1 MPAELS
7 ATAFMRRSRPTT
19 SGIIAWRAGII
30 SAIVMPCTT
39 EAANRCQS
47 SIVFVRIR
55 APITRAFST
64 ETNCPAWS
72 TIFFGARSAR
82 RPPNM
87 LSTSMGRD
95 EARAIP
101 PSAANEPVISKAT

>member
-7 ATAFMRRSRPTT
+7 ATAFISRSRPTT

-47 SIVFVRIR
+47 SIVCVRIS

-72 TIFFGARSAR
+72 TILLRCAIGKETAEDAEDEHGQGGGKGDPAQR
-82 RPPNM
+82 R
-87 LSTSMGRD
+87 
-95 EARAIP
+95 E
-101 PSAANEPVISKAT
+101 PSP